1 MSTSIDFIQGDIT
14 QVAADAIVNAANSRL
29 EAGGGVCAAILKAGG
44 PEIFEECRKIGGCP
58 AGSAVATGAGK
69 LPARHVFHAV
79 GPVYHGKE
87 KDVEHLA
94 SCHLKCL
101 DLALERGCR
110 SIAFPAISTG
120 AFGYPV
126 AEASVIAVGSVHG
139 WLLNHPGMIDRIL
152 FVLFDAETFGA
163 YREAQRRR
171 EQGGANPPSPRKP
184 RKK

>member
-1 MSTSIDFIQGDIT
+1 MSTTIDFIQGDIT
-14 QVAADAIVNAANSRL
+14 QVAVDAIVNAANSRL
-29 EAGGGVCAAILKAGG
+29 AVGGGVDAAIHKAGG
-44 PEIFEECRKIGGCP
+44 PSIQEECRKIGGCP
-58 AGSAVATGAGK
+58 TGSAVATGAGQ
-69 LPARHVFHAV
+69 LPAKFVFHAV

-87 KDVEHLA
+87 KDVEQLA

-110 SIAFPAISTG
+110 SIAFPAVSTG

-152 FVLFDAETFGA
+152 FVLFDAETLGA
-163 YREAQRRR
+163 YQAAQRRR
-171 EQGGANPPSPRKP
+171 EQAGSNPPHPRKP
-184 RKK
+184 KK